1 MLIQC
6 TVIAIFQ
13 ELQDND
19 RSNSYETDFLDVR
32 TETEW
37 WDNLYVDM
45 SDSSDKSVTSPMS
58 KNYK

>member
-45 SDSSDKSVTSPMS
+45 SDSSDKSVTSLMS